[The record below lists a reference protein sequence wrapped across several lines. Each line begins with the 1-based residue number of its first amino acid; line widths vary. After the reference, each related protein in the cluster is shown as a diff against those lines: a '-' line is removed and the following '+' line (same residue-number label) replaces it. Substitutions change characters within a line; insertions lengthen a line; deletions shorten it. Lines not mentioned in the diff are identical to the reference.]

1 MYIRILEAAIEE
13 INLKGL
19 KFTMSDLARKLGVSK
34 RTLYEHFSSK
44 EEIVATI
51 VSWILEEVAAKEEQI
66 SQDTTLATIDKLK
79 AILAIMPQKSVV
91 VNPRFLEELKR
102 YHSKEWKR
110 ITEYLD
116 GEWNFVKQ
124 VLEEGIENGS
134 IRPIKVTLL
143 IKMMNVLLRELL
155 DHQFLLANQI
165 TTDEGIQS
173 LIDTMMNGIVSEN
186 NK

>member
-19 KFTMSDLARKLGVSK
+19 KFTMSDLARELGVSK

-51 VSWILEEVAAKEEQI
+51 VSRILEEVAVKEEQI
-66 SQDTTLATIDKLK
+66 YHDTTLATVDKLK

-102 YHSKEWKR
+102 YHPKEWKR

-116 GEWNFVKQ
+116 DEWNFVKQ

-134 IRPIKVTLL
+134 IRLINVTLL

-155 DHQFLLANQI
+155 DHRFLLANQI

-173 LIDTMMNGIVSEN
+173 LIDTIMNGIVSEN